1 MFRLVKSLVTSWS
14 VRERKK
20 INGIKN
26 CNRHFKVLA
35 HRSRSPSR
43 SLLTRILSMGSSLR
57 HLYDSGLAA
66 LHPLT
71 IVILLL
77 VFLIIVSSR
86 GTGKRRAGTVAL
98 LIAAA
103 LLMDLPYES
112 SLLKRSELLKPV
124 FQIALGRDEL

>member
-1 MFRLVKSLVTSWS
+1 MHITHELDIFT
-14 VRERKK
+14 
-20 INGIKN
+20 
-26 CNRHFKVLA
+26 A
-35 HRSRSPSR
+35 TRSSA
-43 SLLTRILSMGSSLR
+43 LDMGSSLR